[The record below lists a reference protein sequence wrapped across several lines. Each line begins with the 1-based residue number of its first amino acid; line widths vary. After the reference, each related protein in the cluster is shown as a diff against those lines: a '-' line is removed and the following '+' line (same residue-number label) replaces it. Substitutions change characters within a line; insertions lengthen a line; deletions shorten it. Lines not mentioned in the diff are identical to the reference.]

1 LTRARRRPEGST
13 ATRIEAEAAQ
23 LVPASAG
30 SYTLVLDDN
39 VHVPVARRELLIS
52 VVPRDD
58 DPEGLDAAD
67 RPVPVDA
74 TLAQYLRAVESEVD
88 GYLQH
93 QTSEHLRALEEAL
106 ARLDAQTADSDA
118 WIAGVTNTASW
129 GVDAKGTVVGETGS
143 FPIAEDVPSAELN
156 AQIELAKAAKQVVQ
170 DGTPQTVRALTQARA
185 ALDVSRE

>member
-1 LTRARRRPEGST
+1 VT
-13 ATRIEAEAAQ
+13 
-23 LVPASAG
+23 
-30 SYTLVLDDN
+30 
-39 VHVPVARRELLIS
+39 
-52 VVPRDD
+52 PRDD
-58 DPEGLDAAD
+58 DPEGLDPAD

-88 GYLQH
+88 AYLQDR
-93 QTSEHLRALEEAL
+93 TSEHLQALTEAL
-106 ARLDAQTADSDA
+106 ARLDTQTADSDA

-170 DGTPQTVRALTQARA
+170 HDTPQTVGALTQARA
-185 ALDVSRE
+185 ALDASRR